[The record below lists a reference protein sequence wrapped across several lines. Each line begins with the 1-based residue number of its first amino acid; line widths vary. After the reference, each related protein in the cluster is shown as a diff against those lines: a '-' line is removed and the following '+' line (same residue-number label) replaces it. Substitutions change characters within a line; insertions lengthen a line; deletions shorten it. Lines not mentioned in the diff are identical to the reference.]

1 MCFYLIKYDV
11 IVIGSELAG
20 LTASLKLA
28 KSGKKVAL
36 FEKHSIPGGYAT
48 NFVRKGKDGNLYTFD
63 VSLHSLSG
71 MNRGCPTRELLENLE
86 VYDLDIINNEDDILL
101 IRKGEKIHI
110 PNDSTKY
117 KESPIKRYPQFKS
130 GIENLFIYLN
140 NSINSNSH
148 DVSLDGVPLSEC
160 IKKYVNDD
168 NFVEEF
174 CYLWIYIGLPND
186 KIDASYG
193 MELISRYIFGGH
205 SYPIGGS
212 GRLSKTFS
220 NHIKNNGGNIF
231 LSSEIVKIN
240 TTEDKVISVTTKKGN
255 TFFADEF
262 VFACDPTNLFKL
274 IDSNIQHSY
283 VEKINAMEKSTSI
296 VQLYLGLDCHTKDL
310 GIEQSHLFYYDDM
323 DSNESYECFK
333 SGNIEKC
340 NFVAVAYDQLDPDIN
355 KERSYLNVA
364 ILDFDYNWPER
375 GTEEYKT
382 KKEYIS
388 NALLEKLFKVYP
400 KVKDHIQVIELGTPK
415 TMARYTNNSTGSIYG
430 FSQNLK
436 QGGLNRSS
444 FKTPFENAIV
454 VGAWSFPGGDFEGAI
469 LSGSLGADRLLR
481 KSPIKESNSSTLI
494 PIKQLMEGLI
504 RKFNPENA
512 DGLDITYKFLFQGY
526 DPIYLEIKNKTDRL
540 LPDSETPEKV
550 DTTLS
555 MSHET
560 WHKISF
566 NQLSGEDALMDGLI
580 TCEGNFKNFASMP
593 KIFDKEI

>member
-11 IVIGSELAG
+11 IVIESGLDG

-296 VQLYLGLDCHTKDL
+296 VQLYLGLYCHTKDL

-333 SGNIEKC
+333 SRNIEKC

-469 LSGSLGADRLLR
+469 LSGSLGDDRLLR

-566 NQLSGEDALMDGLI
+566 
-580 TCEGNFKNFASMP
+580 
-593 KIFDKEI
+593 

>member
-1 MCFYLIKYDV
+1 MKYDV
-11 IVIGSELAG
+11 IVIGSGLSG

-71 MNRGCPTRELLENLE
+71 MNRGCPTREILENLE
-86 VYDLDIINNEDDILL
+86 IYDLDIINTKDDIIL
-101 IRKGEKIHI
+101 IRKGERIHI

-117 KESPIKRYPQFKS
+117 KESLIERYPKFKS

-140 NSINSNSH
+140 NSINSSSH

-174 CYLWIYIGLPND
+174 CYLWVYIGLPND
-186 KIDASYG
+186 RIDASYG

-205 SYPIGGS
+205 SYPRGGS

-220 NHIKNNGGNIF
+220 NHIKNNGGDIF

-240 TTEDKVISVTTKKGN
+240 TTEDKVISVTTKKGD
-255 TFFADEF
+255 TFSADEF

-283 VEKINAMEKSTSI
+283 VEKINAMEKSISI
-296 VQLYLGLDCHTKDL
+296 VQLYLGLDCHTKNL

-323 DSNESYECFK
+323 DSNELYECFK

-340 NFVAVAYDQLDPDIN
+340 NFIVVAYDQLDPDMN

-364 ILDFDYNWPER
+364 ILDFDHNWPER
-375 GTEEYKT
+375 GTEEYKS
-382 KKEYIS
+382 KKEYVT

-454 VGAWSFPGGDFEGAI
+454 VGAWSFPGGGFEGAI

-512 DGLDITYKFLFQGY
+512 NGLDITYKFLFQGY
-526 DPIYLEIKNKTDRL
+526 DPIYLEIKNKTARL

-555 MSHET
+555 TSYET
-560 WHKISF
+560 WYNISF
-566 NQLSGEDALMDGLI
+566 NKISGQDALMDGLI
-580 TCEGNFKNFASMP
+580 ICTGNLKNFASIP
-593 KIFDKEI
+593 KIFDKQI